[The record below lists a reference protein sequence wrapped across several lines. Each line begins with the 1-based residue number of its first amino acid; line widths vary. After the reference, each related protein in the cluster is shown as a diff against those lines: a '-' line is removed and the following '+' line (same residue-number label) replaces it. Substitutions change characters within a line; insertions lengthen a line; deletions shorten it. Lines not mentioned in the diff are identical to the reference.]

1 MGDDELVEQA
11 QGGDARA
18 FGRLVERH
26 QRRLCATLTKMTGD
40 SDLALD
46 VTQDAFIRAWVGLD
60 KFERR
65 AAFSTWLYRIAVRLA
80 YDVMRRE
87 GPRDARDVDDSFA
100 DPGPG
105 PDARIEQSTESEAL
119 RRRIAELPEMQRA
132 VVTLRMYNEMPYKE
146 IAVILETTENSA
158 RVSFHHAI
166 SRLREGYERD
176 GLYKESCSS

>member
-60 KFERR
+60 K
-65 AAFSTWLYRIAVRLA
+65 
-80 YDVMRRE
+80 
-87 GPRDARDVDDSFA
+87 
-100 DPGPG
+100 
-105 PDARIEQSTESEAL
+105 
-119 RRRIAELPEMQRA
+119 
-132 VVTLRMYNEMPYKE
+132 
-146 IAVILETTENSA
+146 
-158 RVSFHHAI
+158 
-166 SRLREGYERD
+166 
-176 GLYKESCSS
+176 